1 VHKPHHVSAPQTVGE
16 PLPGE
21 SPSERA
27 GLPSAQ
33 IRCPQAEPPRRAE
46 SMAGQVEGLQ
56 AVLQDSSAA
65 LQQEL
70 MTAEARMEVCLLNS
84 LLSCCIGWSGI
95 IQLPSNFVLILSLM
109 YQGPPCSPRKVCYHI
124 LKRHKYSPQIG
135 SYT

>member
-1 VHKPHHVSAPQTVGE
+1 MDRLDMHKPHHAAVPQTVGE

-27 GLPSAQ
+27 GLPPAH
-33 IRCPQAEPPRRAE
+33 IGCPQAEPPGRAE

-70 MTAEARMEVCLLNS
+70 MTAEARMEVCFLDL
-84 LLSCCIGWSGI
+84 
-95 IQLPSNFVLILSLM
+95 FVVMLHWM
-109 YQGPPCSPRKVCYHI
+109 DWHHTAPC
-124 LKRHKYSPQIG
+124 
-135 SYT
+135 